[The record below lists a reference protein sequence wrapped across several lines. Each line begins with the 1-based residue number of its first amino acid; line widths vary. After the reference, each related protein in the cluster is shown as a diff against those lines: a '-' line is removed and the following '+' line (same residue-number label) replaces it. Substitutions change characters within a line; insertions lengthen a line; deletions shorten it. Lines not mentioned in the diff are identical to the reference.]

1 MARNYLAA
9 FLLIGLTLG
18 GCGKKDDAADQ
29 PVDLA
34 ALRARRDSIAKAR
47 AYADSVALAK
57 FTACS
62 DSATNALKKTAAGR
76 RSLNA
81 RRPAGTMVPE
91 ILTACGTN
99 PSQRVPGTDVAR
111 ADTMKGTPA
120 AAAQDTSKKPAA
132 TPTTATRTPAPDTTK
147 RAATTPTTTPPAGM
161 TPQQRQVAR
170 ADSIRRAREQARADS
185 LARAQAKAHADSLA
199 RLAADSVRN
208 DSLRQVRETEV
219 LRETFS
225 YGGGSRDPFSSLIDL
240 PTEGP
245 EFIDLQ
251 LVAVYLDLR
260 YGGNSIAVVRDK
272 SANKRYSVR
281 VGDRIGRM
289 KVAQI
294 RQRDVVFTI
303 EDLGFER
310 QETLSLRKREEQNP

>member
-1 MARNYLAA
+1 VARNYLAA
-9 FLLIGLTLG
+9 FLLIGAALS
-18 GCGKKDDAADQ
+18 GCGKKEDAGADQ

-47 AYADSVALAK
+47 ATEDSIALAR
-57 FTACS
+57 FTVCR
-62 DSATNALKKTAAGR
+62 DSATNALKKTSAGR
-76 RSLNA
+76 RSLNT

-91 ILTACGTN
+91 ILASCGTD
-99 PSQRVPGTDVAR
+99 PSQRVPGASVASG
-111 ADTMKGTPA
+111 DTTAKPSA
-120 AAAQDTSKKPAA
+120 PPAQDTTRKAATTATTPPPAA
-132 TPTTATRTPAPDTTK
+132 TPAG
-147 RAATTPTTTPPAGM
+147 GM

-170 ADSIRRAREQARADS
+170 ADSVRRAREQARADS
-185 LARAQAKAHADSLA
+185 TQRAQELARTDSIA
-199 RLAADSVRN
+199 RSQADSVRQ

-240 PTEGP
+240 PNEGP

-251 LVAVYLDLR
+251 LVAVYMDLR

>member
-1 MARNYLAA
+1 MAPKTLAA
-9 FLLIGLTLG
+9 CLLIGLVLG
-18 GCGKKDDAADQ
+18 GCGKKDDFADQ
-29 PVDLA
+29 PLDLA
-34 ALRARRDSIAKAR
+34 AMRAKRDSIQKAR
-47 AYADSVALAK
+47 AREDSIALAT
-57 FTACS
+57 FTACR

-81 RRPAGTMVPE
+81 RRPEGQMVPE
-91 ILTACGTN
+91 ILAACGTD
-99 PSQRVPGTDVAR
+99 PTQRVPATAVAANDSTR
-111 ADTMKGTPA
+111 PA
-120 AAAQDTSKKPAA
+120 APADSGPAA
-132 TPTTATRTPAPDTTK
+132 TRQTAPDTTK
-147 RAATTPTTTPPAGM
+147 PAAPSAATPQAPAGM

-185 LARAQAKAHADSLA
+185 LRRAAELARADSLA
-199 RLAADSVRN
+199 RARADSIRN
-208 DSLRQVRETEV
+208 DSLRQARETEV

-225 YGGGSRDPFSSLIDL
+225 YGGGNRDPFASLIDL
-240 PTEGP
+240 PSQGP

-251 LVAVYLDLR
+251 LVAVYQDLR
-260 YGGNSIAVVRDK
+260 YGGNSIAVVRDTK
-272 SANKRYSVR
+272 ANKRYSVR

-310 QETLSLRKREEQNP
+310 QETLSLRKREEQTP